1 MTQQKETFIE
11 PAEILSCT
19 DMGSQWK
26 LNLIWSNPE
35 INPNGYSS
43 DSYMTKS
50 IEDKIPF
57 EKGHYALTVSKGK
70 LKKDKQGNDWS
81 GEKLWMFW
89 LTTHAV
95 RTAAEQDALSQNN
108 QPQVAEGGTEGD
120 WLVEPA
126 AETKAEP
133 THFEKIQ
140 TSKDMIIFEQVIYK
154 GAVDVVVAQINQ
166 GIKYEDVGQAI
177 LDLNNQIKAGLFSD

>member
-1 MTQQKETFIE
+1 MTQQQTQTFVE
-11 PAEILSCT
+11 PAEILSCA
-19 DMGSQWK
+19 DMGNQWK
-26 LNLIWSNPE
+26 INLKWSNPE
-35 INPNGYSS
+35 INPKGFAS

-70 LKKDKQGNDWS
+70 LKKPEFDGSQTWH
-81 GEKLWMFW
+81 FW

-95 RTAAEQDALSQNN
+95 RTPAEQDALSQDS
-108 QPQVAEGGTEGD
+108 QPQVADEGELFPTETT
-120 WLVEPA
+120 PQ
-126 AETKAEP
+126 P

-140 TSKDMIIFEQVIYK
+140 SNKDMIIFEQVIYK

-166 GIKYEDVGQAI
+166 GVTYEDVGQAI

>member
-35 INPNGYSS
+35 INPKGFSS

-70 LKKDKQGNDWS
+70 LKKPEFDGTKIWQ
-81 GEKLWMFW
+81 FW

-108 QPQVAEGGTEGD
+108 QPQAAEGGSEGD
-120 WLVEPA
+120 WLTETA

-154 GAVDVVVAQINQ
+154 GAVEVVVAQINQ

>member
-1 MTQQKETFIE
+1 MTQQKETFITQG
-11 PAEILSCT
+11 EIKSCE

-26 LNLIWSNPE
+26 INVIWQDPDLNPKGFAN
-35 INPNGYSS
+35 
-43 DSYMTKS
+43 DTYMTKS
-50 IEDKIPF
+50 IKDTTPF
-57 EKGHYALTVSKGK
+57 SNGLYAFTVSRGK
-70 LKKDKQGNDWS
+70 LKKEEFT
-81 GEKLWMFW
+81 GEKDWMYW

-95 RTAAEQDALSQNN
+95 NTFEQQTAIDNSK
-108 QPQVAEGGTEGD
+108 PQAAGTEGD
-120 WLVEPA
+120 WSTEPA

-177 LDLNNQIKAGLFSD
+177 LDLNNQIKAGLFSE